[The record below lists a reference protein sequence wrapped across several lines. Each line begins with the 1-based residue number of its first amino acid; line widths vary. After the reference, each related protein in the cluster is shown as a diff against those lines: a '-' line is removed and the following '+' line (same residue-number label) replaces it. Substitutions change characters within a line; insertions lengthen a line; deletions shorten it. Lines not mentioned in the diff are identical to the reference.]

1 MRRPRLQTRGVG
13 GTLSPAVRFL
23 TSWEA
28 RAAAVARPKC
38 ECLPATDR
46 VCALLCGGRCA
57 LQSQADIRSDAVF
70 RPVLL
75 SRLSHCCA
83 SDGCSVSNPRSLK
96 VPQFEV
102 VKPSPPSKC
111 DGSCVGTGACTADR
125 SARCP
130 LRPTRTPQYAGPRV
144 SFPGILESGA
154 GSDAQN
160 PRGVST
166 ARVLALRSVA
176 SLTTRRICTADP
188 AHLPRVA
195 GFECRSSACQDC
207 AGSNSQN
214 PRLLDKSAGLRC

>member
-1 MRRPRLQTRGVG
+1 M
-13 GTLSPAVRFL
+13 
-23 TSWEA
+23 
-28 RAAAVARPKC
+28 
-38 ECLPATDR
+38 
-46 VCALLCGGRCA
+46 
-57 LQSQADIRSDAVF
+57 
-70 RPVLL
+70 LL

-83 SDGCSVSNPRSLK
+83 SDGCIVSNPRSLK
-96 VPQFEV
+96 FPQFEV

-160 PRGVST
+160 PRRMST
-166 ARVLALRSVA
+166 ARVLALSSVA

-188 AHLPRVA
+188 AHLPRDSRVSSVDPA
-195 GFECRSSACQDC
+195 HAKIAQVPTVRTRAFLTKARVLGVRKNLLTAPRVVKRRTRARLTHATVLDIRSFA
-207 AGSNSQN
+207 
-214 PRLLDKSAGLRC
+214 PEYMRRF